1 MAMRPGAGV
10 LDDGVGDDEKEE
22 HPDAARPTARM
33 ATMVN
38 GRGSK
43 GAIRQTLVVADHPCR
58 QAG

>member
-38 GRGSK
+38 GKR
-43 GAIRQTLVVADHPCR
+43 
-58 QAG
+58 